1 MRRARL
7 SQPPVFWFAARAGAN
22 VTLAS
27 DAAAVVHVFV
37 LEDDIIRLLLLP
49 DGAVESPPSW
59 AIAPGLEDIAEPGR
73 DRMSVAGFGCPD
85 FALHEAD
92 GTLTIETKRLRLEIT
107 LNGFHC
113 RWSQRMGDDWRLMA
127 QDRPTQAYDFGWW
140 DGKVHHYVARQFGE
154 RYYGLGERSGV
165 MDRAGRRF
173 RLANIDAMGY
183 DAAQTDP
190 LYKSIPYLLTA
201 QPDGTCHGAF
211 YDNMADGFIDLGL
224 ELDNYH
230 GPYWHFCADAGDLDL
245 YMIAGPDPLSVT
257 KRFTWLTGK
266 PALMPRWAIG
276 YSGSTMSY
284 TDAPDAQAQMQQFL
298 DKLAEHDIGCSSFHL
313 SSGYTSIGDKRY
325 VFNWNRDKFC
335 DPAGFIDSYLQAG
348 VRLVA
353 NIKPAL
359 LTDHPQYAALADEGL
374 FVRDPDGAPTEI
386 QYWDAL
392 GSAVDFTNPKTTA
405 WWQSQVTSA
414 LLDYGIA
421 ATWNDNNEYE
431 VWDSCARADG
441 FGTPYPVVEARA
453 LQPLLMM
460 RASRAAQIA
469 HAPNQ
474 RPYVVTR
481 AGMAGLH
488 RYAQTWTGDNRTS
501 WESLRYNI
509 KMGLGLSLSGVSNI
523 GHDVGGFAG
532 LKPDPELF
540 LRWVQAGIMMPRFS
554 IHSWNDDGSVNEPW
568 MHPEILP
575 QVRKLMAL
583 RQRLTPCFYDLMHRY
598 HADYEPIS
606 RPLWLDHPQD
616 SAAWAENDDHLLGPN
631 LLVALVVEQGATTRT
646 VRFPGTGQWMN
657 VWTGEAYAGGS
668 TATFPA
674 PLDAPP
680 LLFARA
686 GSGIAVDLGTQGHQ
700 PGPHTPGVWLFP
712 PSGNGLVA
720 WQSYND
726 DGESIVTTQH
736 GSMRVEGECDA
747 PTIALEIKAHTHLDD
762 ASPLT
767 IILPRGERRAVRVN
781 GTEVDTSLSSDL
793 CRCFV
798 VNLRTGM
805 ILGDAAASG

>member
-1 MRRARL
+1 MRVAKL
-7 SQPPVFWFAARAGAN
+7 AQPPLFHLAERDGAR
-22 VTLAS
+22 VTLMS
-27 DAAAVVHVFV
+27 DTAAVAHVFV
-37 LEDDIIRLLLLP
+37 LEDDIVRLMLLP
-49 DGAVESPPSW
+49 DGVVKSPPSW
-59 AIAPGLEDIAEPGR
+59 SIAPGMEDIAEPGR
-73 DRMSVAGFGCPD
+73 DRMSVEGFVCPD
-85 FALHEAD
+85 YAMQTTD
-92 GTLTIETKRLRLEIT
+92 GVLTIETSRLRLEVK
-107 LNGFHC
+107 LDGFHC
-113 RWSQRMGDDWRLMA
+113 RWFQLDGDDWRLIS
-127 QDRPTQAYDFGWW
+127 QDRATQAYDFGWW
-140 DGKVHHYVARQFGE
+140 DGKVHHYVARQPGE
-154 RYYGLGERSGV
+154 RYYGLGERSGA
-165 MDRAGRRF
+165 MDRASRRF

-201 QPDGTCHGAF
+201 QADGTCHGAF

-230 GPYWHFCADAGDLDL
+230 GPYRHFCADAGDLDL

-298 DKLAEHDIGCSSFHL
+298 DMLAEHDIGCSSFHL

-325 VFNWNRDKFC
+325 VFNWNRDKFP
-335 DPAGFIDSYLQAG
+335 DPAGFVKSYADAG
-348 VRLVA
+348 VQLVA

-359 LTDHPQYAALADEGL
+359 LTDHPQYAALANEGL

-392 GSAVDFTNPKTTA
+392 GSAVDFTNPATTA
-405 WWQSQVTSA
+405 WWQRQVKAA

-431 VWDSCARADG
+431 VWDSRALAHG
-441 FGTPYPVVEARA
+441 FGAPYPVVEARG

-469 HAPNQ
+469 HAPDK

-481 AGMAGLH
+481 SGMAGLH
-488 RYAQTWTGDNRTS
+488 RYAQTWTGDNHTS
-501 WESLRYNI
+501 WASLRYNI

-532 LKPDPELF
+532 PKPDPELF

-554 IHSWNDDGSVNEPW
+554 IHSWNEDRSVNEPW
-568 MHPEILP
+568 MHSEILP

-583 RQRLTPCFYDLMHRY
+583 RQTLTPFFYDLMHRY

-606 RPLWLDHPQD
+606 RPLWLDYPND
-616 SAAWAENDDHLLGPN
+616 DGAWADHDDHMLGRD
-631 LLVALVVEQGATTRT
+631 LLVALVVEPGATTRT
-646 VRFPGTGQWMN
+646 VCFPGTDEWVN
-657 VWTGEAYAGGS
+657 VWTGERHRGGS
-668 TATFPA
+668 TAILRA
-674 PLDAPP
+674 PLDGPP
-680 LLFARA
+680 RLFARA
-686 GSGIAVDLGTQGHQ
+686 GSAIYVDLAQQGFRAAPRQ
-700 PGPHTPGVWLFP
+700 AGVWLFP
-712 PSGNGLVA
+712 PSGTGVMD
-720 WQSYND
+720 WTGYDD
-726 DGESIVTTQH
+726 DGEHIAGHAYATSFHIR
-736 GSMRVEGECDA
+736 GRCDDQL
-747 PTIALEIKAHTHLDD
+747 IALEIGTDTPSNTAQ
-762 ASPLT
+762 SLT
-767 IILPRGERRAVRVN
+767 IILPKAEQRAVKVN
-781 GTEVDTSLSSDL
+781 GSDVRPSLTSDGRPS
-793 CRCFV
+793 FV
-798 VNLRTGM
+798 IALPAQTPN
-805 ILGDAAASG
+805 